1 MKEFIRIAVDM
12 NKFVEK
18 KSDIDSKNQQA
29 RDERMY
35 NFKAFL
41 EIYEAH
47 EASLEDEVC
56 KILANE

>member
-1 MKEFIRIAVDM
+1 M

-29 RDERMY
+29 RDERMN
-35 NFKAFL
+35 NFKMFL
-41 EIYEAH
+41 DIYEAH